1 MTATNTKTS
10 AVECRRLLTRVSRY
24 RRLPALFAS
33 LALVALLA
41 VVGGAPAVADE
52 PLPSPTPSIPS
63 ETIAPSPSVP
73 SSPEPSD
80 FPTGGE
86 SAGSSV
92 EPSPSATPPDGWTR
106 DDIDAV
112 LTGVVC
118 VAFMASLGTLAA
130 LGR

>member
-1 MTATNTKTS
+1 MTATKTRTS
-10 AVECRRLLTRVSRY
+10 AVECRRPLTRVSRY
-24 RRLPALFAS
+24 RRLPALFGS

-52 PLPSPTPSIPS
+52 PLPSPTPSVPS
-63 ETIAPSPSVP
+63 ETIAPSPSAP

-80 FPTGGE
+80 SPTGGA
-86 SAGSSV
+86 SAGSSA

-118 VAFMASLGTLAA
+118 VAFIASLGTLAA